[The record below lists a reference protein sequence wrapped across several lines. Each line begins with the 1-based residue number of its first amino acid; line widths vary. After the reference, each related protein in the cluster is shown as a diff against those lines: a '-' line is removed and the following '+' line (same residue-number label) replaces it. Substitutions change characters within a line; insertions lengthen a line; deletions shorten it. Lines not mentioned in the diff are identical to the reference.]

1 MYTTRFAFAALACSS
16 GFHTSFNFPRV
27 HKHSYLGLSR
37 PLPTCKDYNSQAHIK
52 DLPTQGMID
61 SGVIS
66 MDSSEQQQPETRVI
80 QQKDD
85 VSSSLDTPTVVA
97 LSEEDAKQII
107 DMLRADDMGA
117 RVAAAHRLDLVALT
131 LGEQRTRE
139 VQFIHSSLFFSSPLQ
154 TPHRSYSFIIL
165 LPYDRN

>member
-1 MYTTRFAFAALACSS
+1 M
-16 GFHTSFNFPRV
+16 
-27 HKHSYLGLSR
+27 
-37 PLPTCKDYNSQAHIK
+37 
-52 DLPTQGMID
+52 
-61 SGVIS
+61 
-66 MDSSEQQQPETRVI
+66 I

-139 VQFIHSSLFFSSPLQ
+139 VQFIHSSLFFSSITDPPPIL
-154 TPHRSYSFIIL
+154 FIYHSPAI
-165 LPYDRN
+165 

>member
-1 MYTTRFAFAALACSS
+1 MYIPVSPCAALTHHGGQFQLDSL
-16 GFHTSFNFPRV
+16 TST
-27 HKHSYLGLSR
+27 SILTLASD
-37 PLPTCKDYNSQAHIK
+37 LPTCKDYNTQAHIE

-66 MDSSEQQQPETRVI
+66 IESSEPETRVI

-85 VSSSLDTPTVVA
+85 VSLSPGTPTVVA

-139 VQFIHSSLFFSSPLQ
+139 VQFIHSSLFFFSITDPPILFIHHSPA
-154 TPHRSYSFIIL
+154 I
-165 LPYDRN
+165 